1 MPPVRRYPAVSAP
14 ETMPVLPDTP
24 ALANKVSKLPYS
36 TLPRACRPLV
46 GAAVTTL
53 PPPPIAWLPHGT
65 ELGPRNISTRSI
77 DPDNRLAKSNPPPGD
92 DGSLT
97 RTPSI
102 NVSVC
107 SPSAPRIRTA
117 LNPPIPPLRVTV
129 TPGVVNVVT
138 IAPTS
143 GLQARGNVEYGSFDT
158 LFANAGVSGNTGIV
172 SGALTAGYLRT
183 GGISSAASGTEPD
196 GYRQYGAPARV
207 GVAISDAVSL
217 DLRGYYADRRI
228 ERDGFASSP
237 PFLQVDDGEYAKPR
251 AAN

>member
-65 ELGPRNISTRSI
+65 ELGPRKISTRSI

-129 TPGVVNVVT
+129 TPGVVASKSDSATDWRWSIVARSISVT
-138 IAPTS
+138 AWPPRSAGCSTPVEVTTMSESGVGYENTPTIS
-143 GLQARGNVEYGSFDT
+143 WL
-158 LFANAGVSGNTGIV
+158 VS
-172 SGALTAGYLRT
+172 STAW
-183 GGISSAASGTEPD
+183 ASD
-196 GYRQYGAPARV
+196 W
-207 GVAISDAVSL
+207 
-217 DLRGYYADRRI
+217 
-228 ERDGFASSP
+228 SP
-237 PFLQVDDGEYAKPR
+237 PFGSAGGRSCADAG
-251 AAN
+251 AATKASGKTLANKMDCFNIG